1 MLAHD
6 RAVCAHQRILV
17 LELESRNTVV
27 LGIGYAQQLS
37 TGAPKGINAFHGGLE
52 HDAGKAVLL
61 ELLALLG
68 IYFSLD
74 IGIGASVDRCIAGF
88 FVHVQDI
95 HQSTDYLVLL
105 IDLAWV
111 NRDVIAAL
119 ARSKDIAVT
128 VVDSS
133 TLGIERLI
141 VDTAPVQ
148 LVLSAVIT
156 KYLVSSKL
164 ESACSARNAK
174 KRQDKG
180 TP

>member
-6 RAVCAHQRILV
+6 RAVCTHQRILV

-37 TGAPKGINAFHGGLE
+37 AGASKGINAFHGGLE
-52 HDAGKAVLL
+52 HDAGKAVPL

-74 IGIGASVDRCIAGF
+74 IGIAVSVDRRIAGF
-88 FVHVQDI
+88 FIHIQDVHQGTND
-95 HQSTDYLVLL
+95 LVLL
-105 IDLAWV
+105 IDLARV
-111 NRDVIAAL
+111 NRNVIAAL

-148 LVLSAVIT
+148 LVLGAVVT
-156 KYLVSSKL
+156 KHLVSSKL
-164 ESACSARNAK
+164 ETTHSARNAK
-174 KRQDKG
+174 KRQNERA
-180 TP
+180 P

>member
-6 RAVCAHQRILV
+6 RAVCAHQRILI

-27 LGIGYAQQLS
+27 LGIGYAQQL
-37 TGAPKGINAFHGGLE
+37 GAGVPKGINAFHGGLE
-52 HDAGKAVLL
+52 HDAGKAILL

-74 IGIGASVDRCIAGF
+74 IGIAVSIDRRVAGF

-141 VDTAPVQ
+141 VDTAPIQ
-148 LVLSAVIT
+148 LIFGTIVT
-156 KYLVSSKL
+156 KHLVSSKL
-164 ESACSARNAK
+164 ESTHSTRNAK